1 MYMYVTESSYEYC
14 RLLYNITKVPE
25 PSLRDNTMII
35 TNRIV
40 LNHTMNE
47 LNHQISNQTIKY
59 HCTILLQIYVSS
71 IYMSLIDVHTVKN
84 E

>member
-1 MYMYVTESSYEYC
+1 
-14 RLLYNITKVPE
+14 
-25 PSLRDNTMII
+25 MII

-71 IYMSLIDVHTVKN
+71 IYVSLIDVHTRTVKN
-84 E
+84 EKLHLHLHGLSFNGWLGCSII